1 MPNLGA
7 YDSIL
12 HAHSQSVEAERR
24 ANISA
29 LLVPSSV
36 SNSADTRHQTEVL
49 MDGQREDFNRKHL
62 VNQRALGKLSDH
74 ARTLSLTGINELV
87 RCKSGGVRQ
96 IGMDILTE
104 P

>member
-1 MPNLGA
+1 
-7 YDSIL
+7 
-12 HAHSQSVEAERR
+12 
-24 ANISA
+24 
-29 LLVPSSV
+29 
-36 SNSADTRHQTEVL
+36 